1 MRAYY
6 LPMCAGFL
14 LAGSAFMPWILIGDN
29 ALGGLPSISGFW
41 VLALA
46 IVVVVLAS
54 LSVITRKNS
63 RHPLLVVGLAAF
75 AIVLLSEQWMQRAA
89 VDEIDAALDDQNVG
103 RLVELLTE
111 FSAQTQFLVITH
123 NKRTAAGAANLFGVT
138 MEENGVSRLVTLRL
152 PAAERTTA
160 GEAVAT
166 GIR

>member
-1 MRAYY
+1 MFSHSMRAYY

-89 VDEIDAALDDQNVG
+89 VDEIWAQEQAVAIVQGEEAEIEIPATSMAGGGYLALVSSG
-103 RLVELLTE
+103 
-111 FSAQTQFLVITH
+111 III
-123 NKRTAAGAANLFGVT
+123 LFGLTIVVRKVPSPYAVP
-138 MEENGVSRLVTLRL
+138 ENDD
-152 PAAERTTA
+152 A
-160 GEAVAT
+160 
-166 GIR
+166 

>member
-1 MRAYY
+1 MLRHSMRAYY
-6 LPMCAGFL
+6 LPICAGCF

-29 ALGGLPSISGFW
+29 ALGGVPNISGFW

-89 VDEIDAALDDQNVG
+89 VDQIWAQEQAVAIVQGEQAEIEIPVTSMAGGGYLALVS
-103 RLVELLTE
+103 
-111 FSAQTQFLVITH
+111 SAIII
-123 NKRTAAGAANLFGVT
+123 LFGLTIVVRKAPSLYAVS
-138 MEENGVSRLVTLRL
+138 ENDD
-152 PAAERTTA
+152 A
-160 GEAVAT
+160 
-166 GIR
+166 